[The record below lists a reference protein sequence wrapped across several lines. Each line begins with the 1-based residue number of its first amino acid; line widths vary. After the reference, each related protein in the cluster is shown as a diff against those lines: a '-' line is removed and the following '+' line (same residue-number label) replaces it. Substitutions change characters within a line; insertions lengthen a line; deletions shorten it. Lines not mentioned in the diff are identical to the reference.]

1 LSIISS
7 CVLLW
12 RLVTISLSEVLRLLR
27 LLKWL
32 LLLKLLRLWIL
43 WWMALNR
50 TNILEKLLLVRL
62 LLLWVIRLLL
72 ELLLSRHL
80 LKLLIR
86 LLLELLIRLLLFL
99 SKALILRLFSN
110 MHINVDISRLS
121 IYLHKVYRNLLKRR
135 LLVRPFLIEAH
146 RNLLSKV
153 VSAFTS
159 FAEIPSSFIN

>member
-12 RLVTISLSEVLRLLR
+12 HLVTISLSEVLRLLR

-62 LLLWVIRLLL
+62 LLLWVLRLLL

-86 LLLELLIRLLLFL
+86 LLLELLKRLLFL